1 MLIILFIISLIL
13 ITLGAVHSYFNH
25 KKDRYSRSDAY
36 WGWYICGGILLG
48 LVCCAFLICGIEYS
62 NVIVI
67 DEKIALYEE
76 ENAEIESEITAIAE
90 NYMNY
95 EQETFKKFKP
105 EATDVMVLINAYPEL
120 KSDTIIAKQ
129 IDLYTS
135 NQSEIKRLKT
145 SRLDYRV
152 LAWWLYFGGGE

>member
-13 ITLGAVHSYFNH
+13 LALGVVHSYFDH
-25 KKDRYSRSDAY
+25 KKDRWSRTDNY
-36 WGWYICGGILLG
+36 WGWYISGGILLG
-48 LVCCAFLICGIEYS
+48 LVCMAFLICGVEYS
-62 NVIVI
+62 NIIVI

-76 ENAEIESEITAIAE
+76 ENAEIEGEIATIVE

-95 EQETFKKFKP
+95 EQETFKELKP

-120 KSDTIIAKQ
+120 KSDAMVTKQ

-145 SRLDYRV
+145 NRLDYRV